1 MAKKPTIME
10 LKERID
16 KKPTMMEMK
25 EHVDMLTRQV
35 NFQSRMIDSIGIA
48 FSSYVKYKGNEED
61 FKKYLENNKNLHKLT
76 KKEENERK
84 NGDNKKVG
92 DVPVEKVRK
101 KSNEK

>member
-1 MAKKPTIME
+1 MA
-10 LKERID
+10 

-25 EHVDMLTRQV
+25 EHVDMLTRQA
-35 NFQSRMIDSIGIA
+35 NFQSRMLDSIGIA
-48 FSSYVKYKGNEED
+48 FSSYVKYKGDEED

-76 KKEENERK
+76 KKEEDERK

-92 DVPVEKVRK
+92 DVPAEKVRK

>member
-1 MAKKPTIME
+1 MAKKPTI
-10 LKERID
+10 
-16 KKPTMMEMK
+16 MEMK

-35 NFQSRMIDSIGIA
+35 NFQSRMMDSIGIA
-48 FSSYVKYKGNEED
+48 FSSYVKYKGDEED

-84 NGDNKKVG
+84 NGDNKEVG
-92 DVPVEKVRK
+92 NVPAEEVRK